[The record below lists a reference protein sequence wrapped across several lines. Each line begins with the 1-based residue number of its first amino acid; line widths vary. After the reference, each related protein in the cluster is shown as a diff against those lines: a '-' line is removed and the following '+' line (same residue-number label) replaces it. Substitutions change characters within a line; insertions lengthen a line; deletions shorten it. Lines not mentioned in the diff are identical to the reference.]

1 MHVVSGPICACHG
14 QRDVGWVTRGDV
26 GHPKAT
32 HRPEEGLLLLCHLGC
47 QGQLTFG
54 SYTFLVRPPEIR
66 LLTPQN
72 KQRLGAMQHFLTQ

>member
-1 MHVVSGPICACHG
+1 MSLAQEMRESRTI
-14 QRDVGWVTRGDV
+14 
-26 GHPKAT
+26 
-32 HRPEEGLLLLCHLGC
+32 
-47 QGQLTFG
+47 G